1 MTFNCLLQKPF
12 YVGANHKLRGVQM
25 RVKAVLFDFF
35 DTLLLIEGG
44 DAFYMPSLRKLH
56 EFLVNHGINVS
67 FEDFT
72 RVYFEIR
79 DKLYAETE
87 ESLEEPHFNFRVSQ
101 TLQKLG
107 YKVDASDAVVV
118 GATEA
123 FADEFMRYLHLD
135 EDAIMVL
142 QKMHEKYKLGVIS
155 NFAIPE
161 CIWKLLEKFSLKKF
175 FDVVVIS
182 GAINKR
188 KPSPEIFEKALKT
201 IGVDASEAVFVGD
214 TPRLDVKGA
223 KAVGMRSILIQRE
236 TSVIDSPKSLIWKP
250 REDDANLKPDKVIGS
265 LSELLVALEDC

>member
-1 MTFNCLLQKPF
+1 MF
-12 YVGANHKLRGVQM
+12 GWNHKLCGVLM

-44 DAFYMPSLRKLH
+44 DNFYMPSLRKLH
-56 EFLVNHGINVS
+56 EFLATHEINVS
-67 FEDFT
+67 FEDVN
-72 RVYFEIR
+72 RAYFEIR

-87 ESLEEPHFNFRVSQ
+87 KSLEEPHFNVRISQ

-107 YKVDASDAVVV
+107 YKVNASNAVVV

-135 EDAIMVL
+135 ENAITVL
-142 QKMHEKYKLGVIS
+142 QKLHEKYKLGVIS

-161 CIWKLLEKFSLKKF
+161 CIWQLLEKFSLTRF
-175 FDVVVIS
+175 FDVVLIS

-188 KPSPEIFEKALKT
+188 KPSPEIFEKALKA

-223 KAVGMRSILIQRE
+223 KAIGMKSILIQRKASE
-236 TSVIDSPKSLIWKP
+236 IDSPKSLIWKP
-250 REDDANLKPDKVIGS
+250 REDDANLEPDKVIGS